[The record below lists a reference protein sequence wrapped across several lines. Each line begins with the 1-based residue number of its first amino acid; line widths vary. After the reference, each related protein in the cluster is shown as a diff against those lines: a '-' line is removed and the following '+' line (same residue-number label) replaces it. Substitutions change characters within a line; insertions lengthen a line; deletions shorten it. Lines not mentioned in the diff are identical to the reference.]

1 MKKYNKEAR
10 NLEALENK
18 FKCVVYKDTLDIY
31 TVVIDK
37 KRSQHEAV
45 KVTKKEQTG
54 WLVFMPEGVKFFGA
68 KDIIVSR
75 YNGSY
80 KDLKKEGKHKPG
92 YVPPLN
98 EDQDFDPFYNPDLEY
113 PRRKCSSW

>member
-54 WLVFMPEGVKFFGA
+54 WLVFMPEGVKFFEA
-68 KDIIVSR
+68 KKIIVSR
-75 YNGSY
+75 YNGSFN
-80 KDLKKEGKHKPG
+80 DLKKEGRRKPE
-92 YVPPLN
+92 YVPALDEN
-98 EDQDFDPFYNPDLEY
+98 QDFDPFYDPDLEY
-113 PRRKCSSW
+113 RKCSSW